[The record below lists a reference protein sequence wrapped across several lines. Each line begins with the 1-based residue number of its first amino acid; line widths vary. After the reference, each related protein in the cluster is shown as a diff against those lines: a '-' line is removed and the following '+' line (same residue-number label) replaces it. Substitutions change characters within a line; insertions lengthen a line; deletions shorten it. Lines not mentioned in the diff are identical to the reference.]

1 MAGEEKKS
9 LDSPDEVRRFGNGHM
24 DVVKIGSGTVG
35 KGTFEVGWRWS
46 KDVKPIAGT
55 ELCQAPHFMYQMSG
69 RMRVVLADGSEMESG
84 PGDVTVIPPGHDAW
98 VVGKEPVVLIDWSGA
113 STYAKR

>member
-1 MAGEEKKS
+1 MGVNRMR
-9 LDSPDEVRRFGNGHM
+9 LLRPVRVRRFGNGPL
-24 DVVKIGSGTVG
+24 DVVKIGSGTVA

-98 VVGKEPVVLIDWSGA
+98 VVGNEPVVVIDWGGA
-113 STYAKR
+113 ANYAVR